1 MADEARRL
9 TPYLGPAGAW
19 ALALGSSIGWGS
31 LVITSSTYLAQA
43 GPVGSLLGT
52 LAGGLVML
60 IIARNYHYMM
70 NCCPEAGGAYAYARS
85 CFGHDH
91 GFLVAWFLA
100 LTYLAIFWANAT
112 ALPLFARY
120 FLGGLFQVGK
130 LYTIFGYDIF
140 LGEVLLTAGA
150 IGLFSLVCTGSKK
163 ATALLMLGFAI
174 CFTLAVTVCFLWA
187 ASSAPAFD
195 PPFVPDA
202 AVLSQVA
209 KIAIISPWAF
219 IGFENISH
227 ATEEFSF
234 KPTRS
239 FRVLVAAVITT
250 TALYAFITL
259 LSATAWPAQF
269 GSWFDYIRHLDQL
282 NGIEGLPAFYA
293 ARHYMGQAGVVLLM
307 AALLS
312 LVLSS
317 LIGNILS
324 LSRLFYALAKDGILP
339 RRFASLNR
347 HSVPAAAVL
356 LVGCVSLATAFIG
369 RTAIGWIVD
378 VTTIGATLVYAFV
391 SACAWKQ
398 ADMQCDRLEKATG
411 MAGVA
416 IMVCFEAYLLAPNLF
431 SASSMAAESYF
442 LFVLWSVFGFIFFRT
457 ILKRDGSGRFGRSL
471 VVWIS
476 LLSLVLYVSLVWMS
490 QSILTAASDGINAV
504 NSYYAQSGLTDEI
517 GIAERQIEFFQQVN
531 ARSLAVVVLL
541 FGLALAVLVNNYG
554 IMRRKAEA
562 SETALGIVQQKY
574 TTDPLTGVKSKSSFF
589 DKEAEINTEIS
600 LGMCAP
606 FALAVCD
613 VNGLKYVND
622 TYGHKA
628 GDEHIRSACH
638 MVCQLFTHSPVY
650 RTGGDEFVVF
660 LRGADYE
667 NRELLIANLHS
678 LCVAH
683 IESGEV
689 VVSGGLA
696 DFNEKTDAK
705 LHDVFERADAS
716 MYREKKALKALGA
729 QSR

>member
-269 GSWFDYIRHLDQL
+269 DSWFDYIRHLDQL

-293 ARHYMGQAGVVLLM
+293 ARHYMGQAGIVLLM

-347 HSVPAAAVL
+347 HSVPATAVL

-398 ADMQCDRLEKATG
+398 ADVQCDRLEKATG

-431 SASSMAAESYF
+431 SASSMATESFF
-442 LFVLWSVFGFIFFRT
+442 LFVLWSVFGLIFFRI
-457 ILKRDGSGRFGRSL
+457 ILKRDGSGRFGHSL

-476 LLSLVLYVSLVWMS
+476 LLSLVLYVSLVWMN
-490 QSILTAASDGINAV
+490 QSILTAASDGINAA
-504 NSYYAQSGLTDEI
+504 NSCYARAGSRTGSASQSGRSSSSSRSMPGVWPRRHALRPGPRRAREQLRHHAPQGQGKRD
-517 GIAERQIEFFQQVN
+517 GPRHRPAEVHHRSPHRRQKQALLCRQGSGDQRRDSPRHVRTFCPRRLRRQRHQV
-531 ARSLAVVVLL
+531 RQ
-541 FGLALAVLVNNYG
+541 
-554 IMRRKAEA
+554 R
-562 SETALGIVQQKY
+562 
-574 TTDPLTGVKSKSSFF
+574 
-589 DKEAEINTEIS
+589 
-600 LGMCAP
+600 
-606 FALAVCD
+606 
-613 VNGLKYVND
+613 
-622 TYGHKA
+622 
-628 GDEHIRSACH
+628 HIRPQGGRRAH
-638 MVCQLFTHSPVY
+638 PQRLPHGLPVIHPQPRVPY
-650 RTGGDEFVVF
+650 RRRRVRRLPAGHR
-660 LRGADYE
+660 LREPRAAHCE
-667 NRELLIANLHS
+667 PAQPLRRAHRERRGRRFRRA
-678 LCVAH
+678 A
-683 IESGEV
+683 
-689 VVSGGLA
+689 GL
-696 DFNEKTDAK
+696 
-705 LHDVFERADAS
+705 
-716 MYREKKALKALGA
+716 
-729 QSR
+729 Q